1 MIHKGLMMKNR
12 FKQYSDSTLKS
23 FSKDELIKYI
33 RLLQENLQIL
43 AIREERVAE
52 VNEKVFEYISDEKQ
66 KEILKELSQK
76 WEEEENDEQRT
87 TLR

>member
-1 MIHKGLMMKNR
+1 MKNR

-33 RLLQENLQIL
+33 RLLQENLQTL
-43 AIREERVAE
+43 AIQTERVVE
-52 VNEKVFEYISDEKQ
+52 VNKKAFEYVSDEKR

-76 WEEEENDEQRT
+76 WEDDEKHE
-87 TLR
+87 

>member
-1 MIHKGLMMKNR
+1 MKNR

-23 FSKDELIKYI
+23 FSKDELIEYI
-33 RLLQENLQIL
+33 RLLQENLQTL

-52 VNEKVFEYISDEKQ
+52 VNEKVFEYVPDEKQ

-76 WEEEENDEQRT
+76 WEDDEKDEIR
-87 TLR
+87 

>member
-1 MIHKGLMMKNR
+1 MMKNR

-33 RLLQENLQIL
+33 RLLQENLQTL
-43 AIREERVAE
+43 AIQTERVVE
-52 VNEKVFEYISDEKQ
+52 VNKKAFEYVSDEKQ

-76 WEEEENDEQRT
+76 WEDDEKHE
-87 TLR
+87 

>member
-1 MIHKGLMMKNR
+1 MMKNR

-33 RLLQENLQIL
+33 RLLQENLQTL

-52 VNEKVFEYISDEKQ
+52 VNEKGV
-66 KEILKELSQK
+66 
-76 WEEEENDEQRT
+76 
-87 TLR
+87 